1 MNKIKII
8 GLVLII
14 VGMVGFWYFRKN
26 KDVDVISMVGKLMVL
41 PNEVPTVATVTDK
54 NKINGQSFFKSAE
67 NGDKV
72 LIFSKASKA
81 VLYRPSEN
89 KVIEVA
95 VVNVGNNEPPT
106 PISGD
111 EVKKQLKVVIANGT
125 QTIGLATKWE
135 KNIKNLM
142 SNIEVVDKIS
152 AKGNY
157 QATVVIDLKGN
168 LGNEAAELAGKIG
181 AMTVALPT
189 TENKPAADLLV
200 IIGEDKR

>member
-1 MNKIKII
+1 MNKVKII

-14 VGMVGFWYFRKN
+14 VGLIGFGYFKKN
-26 KDVDVISMVGKLMVL
+26 REVDVISMVGNLMVL

-54 NKINGQSFFKSAE
+54 NKINSQSFFKDAE

-72 LIFSKASKA
+72 LIFAKASKA

-89 KVIEVA
+89 KVIEAA
-95 VVNVGNNEPPT
+95 VVNVDNNEPLT
-106 PISGD
+106 PAIGD
-111 EVKKQLKVVIANGT
+111 EVKQQLKVVIANGT

-157 QATVVIDLKGN
+157 QMTVVIDLKGN
-168 LGNEAAELAGKIG
+168 LESKAVELAGKIG
-181 AMTVALPT
+181 AMTAILPAI
-189 TENKPAADLLV
+189 ESKPEADLLV